1 MNDIKVS
8 RIIHSMLCVFLGT
21 IIYIIFRND
30 VLFIRIFSN
39 KIIQSPDIGD
49 SLFSKFILYNLSDTL
64 WCFSIAFY
72 VSAFK
77 SKILRIIGLIIPSVI
92 ELLQLSKFFPGTF
105 DTIDFT
111 ISIIIPLMFLL
122 IWHLKREL

>member
-8 RIIHSMLCVFLGT
+8 RIIYSMLCIFSGA

-39 KIIQSPDIGD
+39 KIIQSPEIGD

-77 SKILRIIGLIIPSVI
+77 SKILRIIGLLIPSII
-92 ELLQLSKFFPGTF
+92 ELLQLSNFYPGTF
-105 DTIDFT
+105 DTIDLT
-111 ISIIIPLMFLL
+111 ISIIIPLIFLS
-122 IWHLKREL
+122 IWYQKREI

>member
-64 WCFSIAFY
+64 WCFSSAFS

>member
-8 RIIHSMLCVFLGT
+8 RIIYSMLCIFSGA
-21 IIYIIFRND
+21 IIYFIFRND

-39 KIIQSPDIGD
+39 KIIPSPEIGN

-64 WCFSIAFY
+64 WCISIAFY

-77 SKILRIIGLIIPSVI
+77 SKILRKIGLLIPSVI
-92 ELLQLSKFFPGTF
+92 ELLQLSNSFFGTF
-105 DTIDFT
+105 DTIDLT
-111 ISIIIPLMFLL
+111 ISIIIPLIFLS
-122 IWHLKREL
+122 IWHQKREI